1 MVDFYRMKIF
11 KNKFILIFC
20 FYSIGVFFS
29 SNVLAASFDCV
40 KATSK
45 TEKLI
50 CSDIE
55 LSQLDENLA
64 AAYKQ
69 ARENSQDKEAL
80 KTEQLSW
87 LKAVRR
93 CDDGVCLKNSYVE
106 RIKILSG
113 GKSGTTTEDGSL
125 AKAKHPWKLIASG
138 DQHTCVAGESELK
151 CWGNNEYGVLN
162 IPRKF
167 NEITQLTSTWS
178 SAVCAKDGQG
188 WECWGACKFGICDI
202 PKTHRNSEKL
212 SSGAAHVCSLQGG
225 KVACWGNNKYERTS
239 IPSDLKA
246 ATNIAVS
253 DRYSC
258 AVIQG
263 GIVKCWG
270 SDEDGQIT
278 AAESLKNINSI
289 YLGSRHACAFDLFG
303 KLICSQVTKEK
314 IGEFPNFGQSRVP
327 EHMDFKYVATGR
339 LHTCGVSKNNK
350 IECWGANQNGQSSPP
365 VLNKTEIV
373 TAISVGADHSC
384 ALTTERVLCW
394 GVYWND
400 EYTQPFSAKA
410 ISEKSLFNK

>member
-1 MVDFYRMKIF
+1 MKRNNRF
-11 KNKFILIFC
+11 QLLMLWL
-20 FYSIGVFFS
+20 VF
-29 SNVLAASFDCV
+29 VLSLCGKSQAASFDCA
-40 KATSK
+40 KAESK
-45 TEKLI
+45 IEKLI
-50 CSDIE
+50 CSNIE

-69 ARENSQDKEAL
+69 ARENYQDKEFL
-80 KTEQLSW
+80 KTEQLAW
-87 LKAVRR
+87 LKAVRK
-93 CDDGVCLKNSYVE
+93 CDDSVCIKNSYVE
-106 RIKILSG
+106 RIKILSSAE
-113 GKSGTTTEDGSL
+113 SGASESSSV
-125 AKAKHPWKLIASG
+125 AKVKTPWKLIASG
-138 DQHTCVAGESELK
+138 DQHTCVASESELK

-167 NEITQLTSTWS
+167 NGITHLTSTWS

-212 SSGAAHVCSLQGG
+212 SSGAAHVCSLQDG

-270 SDEDGQIT
+270 SDEDGQI
-278 AAESLKNINSI
+278 ASAESLKNVSSL

-350 IECWGANQNGQSSPP
+350 IECWGANQNGQSTPP

-384 ALTTERVLCW
+384 TLTTERVLCW